1 MCDHNVKIGDNYGIS
16 CHECGVR
23 LEGYGYWAHEN
34 KCLHHFVPDGNGDEV
49 CMYCEMWRSTAQHD
63 ADVQDAEIEKW
74 LGTLTPE
81 QIDFVAW
88 ATDDAATDWRPMTSN
103 EIAVTVAEYN
113 VQQARNRGVDV
124 EYFEKRLEEE
134 RAKS

>member
-63 ADVQDAEIEKW
+63 ADVQDADLHKFGW
-74 LGTLTPE
+74 N
-81 QIDFVAW
+81 D
-88 ATDDAATDWRPMTSN
+88 DWRPMTSS
-103 EIAVTVAEYN
+103 EIAAELAN
-113 VQQARNRGVDV
+113 MTDWLIEAEADAADWRDEQATRQSEHPTG
-124 EYFEKRLEEE
+124 
-134 RAKS
+134 